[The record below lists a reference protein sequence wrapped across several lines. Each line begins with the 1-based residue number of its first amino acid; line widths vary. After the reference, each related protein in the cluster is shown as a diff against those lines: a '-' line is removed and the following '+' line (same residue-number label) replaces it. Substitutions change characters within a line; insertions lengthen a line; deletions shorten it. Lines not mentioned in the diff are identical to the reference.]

1 MVNYPTPGPVHTHS
15 GRATHPI
22 LRVAFPP
29 MAEPERV
36 GVGVRAALHALD
48 AALAEH
54 RRALALAAQRREKE
68 RMARTREVKAAAQT
82 AAATLEQPVERP
94 MRALRLAETWVEV
107 DRVRRP
113 LAPGMR
119 AEVAE
124 NELRVYDDGWTGRVV
139 VAPGDGPAEAAATAA
154 KRIGA
159 SVPLAQGRARS
170 RLRRFIAAAE
180 AHAAACLGLAGALA
194 AADRD
199 AGERHADRARLDQCV
214 EDLADRLGP
223 QALVEQTELSHAR
236 DRLAQ
241 ARSHLASPPA
251 QPYAWIGE
259 WPPEIAGAMLRD
271 LPTERLEP
279 ARASLRRLADAA
291 AAGEPL
297 LALAAGTAAVAAVT
311 PSRVIVASDD
321 EARVIAPGELD
332 PQELTGLDELEPGR
346 LADVLELV
354 TAAVPPPE
362 PEPALAPEPAPVGAR
377 AAGAR
382 SAAATPAPEVVDLL
396 HKLGDLRD
404 AGVLT
409 EDEFAA
415 KKAEL
420 LRRI

>member
-1 MVNYPTPGPVHTHS
+1 M
-15 GRATHPI
+15 
-22 LRVAFPP
+22 
-29 MAEPERV
+29 
-36 GVGVRAALHALD
+36 RAALHALD
-48 AALAEH
+48 AALAEQ
-54 RRALALAAQRREKE
+54 RRALALAAGRREKE
-68 RMARTREVKAAAQT
+68 RMTRTREVKAAAQT

-107 DRVRRP
+107 DRVRHP
-113 LAPGMR
+113 LTPGVR

-124 NELRVYDDGWTGRVV
+124 NELRVHGDGWSGRVV
-139 VAPGDGPAEAAATAA
+139 VAPGDGPSAAAAEAA
-154 KRIGA
+154 KRIA
-159 SVPLAQGRARS
+159 SSVPLAQGRARA
-170 RLRRFIAAAE
+170 RLRRFGAAAE
-180 AHAAACLGLAGALA
+180 AHAAACLALASGLA

-199 AGERHADRARLDQCV
+199 AGERHADRARLDDCV
-214 EDLADRLGP
+214 EDLADRLGR
-223 QALVEQTELSHAR
+223 QALVEQPELVHAR

-241 ARSHLASPPA
+241 ARAHLASPPA
-251 QPYAWIGE
+251 QPYAWLAE
-259 WPPEIAGAMLRD
+259 WPPEVAGAMLRD

-279 ARASLRRLADAA
+279 ARGALRQLAGAA

-311 PSRVIVASDD
+311 PSRVFIAD
-321 EARVIAPGELD
+321 EEQARVIAPGEID
-332 PQELTGLDELEPGR
+332 PEDVSGLDELEPGH
-346 LADVLELV
+346 LAAVLELV
-354 TAAVPPPE
+354 TAALGVPAVEAAERP
-362 PEPALAPEPAPVGAR
+362 GAR

-382 SAAATPAPEVVDLL
+382 PADGAPAMTETAVVELL

>member
-1 MVNYPTPGPVHTHS
+1 MGES
-15 GRATHPI
+15 
-22 LRVAFPP
+22 
-29 MAEPERV
+29 ERV

-68 RMARTREVKAAAQT
+68 RMTRTREVKAAAQT

-107 DRVRRP
+107 DRIRHP
-113 LAPGMR
+113 LAPGVR

-124 NELRVYDDGWTGRVV
+124 SELRVHGDGWIGRVV
-139 VAPGDGPAEAAATAA
+139 VAPGDGPAAAAAAAA
-154 KRIGA
+154 KRIDA

-170 RLRRFIAAAE
+170 RLRRFTAAAE

-214 EDLADRLGP
+214 EDLAERLGP
-223 QALVEQTELSHAR
+223 QALVEQTELAHAR

-241 ARSHLASPPA
+241 ARAHLANPPA
-251 QPYAWIGE
+251 QPYAWLAE
-259 WPPEIAGAMLRD
+259 WPPEVAGAILRD

-279 ARASLRRLADAA
+279 ARGSLRRLADTA

-297 LALAAGTAAVAAVT
+297 LALGAGTGGVAAVT
-311 PSRVIVASDD
+311 PSRVLIADD
-321 EARVIAPGELD
+321 EQARALAPHEV
-332 PQELTGLDELEPGR
+332 PPESVEGLEELEPGH
-346 LADVLELV
+346 LAAVLELV

-362 PEPALAPEPAPVGAR
+362 PEPETTLEPAQVGAR
-377 AAGAR
+377 AAGA
-382 SAAATPAPEVVDLL
+382 AAPAPPPDVVELL
-396 HKLGDLRD
+396 RKLGDLRA

>member
-1 MVNYPTPGPVHTHS
+1 MS
-15 GRATHPI
+15 QS
-22 LRVAFPP
+22 
-29 MAEPERV
+29 ERV

-48 AALAEH
+48 AALSEH
-54 RRALALAAQRREKE
+54 RRALALAGGRREKE

-107 DRVRRP
+107 DRVRHP
-113 LAPGMR
+113 LKPAVR

-124 NELRVYDDGWTGRVV
+124 GELRVHGDGWVGRVV
-139 VAPGDGPAEAAATAA
+139 VAPGDGPAAAAAAAA
-154 KRIGA
+154 KRIDA

-170 RLRRFIAAAE
+170 RLRRFTAAAE

-223 QALVEQTELSHAR
+223 QALVEQPELAHAR

-241 ARSHLASPPA
+241 ARAHLAGPPA
-251 QPYAWIGE
+251 QPYAWLAE
-259 WPPEIAGAMLRD
+259 WPPEVAGAMLRD
-271 LPTERLEP
+271 LPGEILEP
-279 ARASLRRLADAA
+279 ARASLRRLADTA

-311 PSRVIVASDD
+311 PSRVLIASDE
-321 EARVIAPGELD
+321 EARVMAPGEIV
-332 PQELTGLDELEPGR
+332 PEELTGLDELEPGH
-346 LADVLELV
+346 LAAVLELV
-354 TAAVPPPE
+354 TAAQPE
-362 PEPALAPEPAPVGAR
+362 TAEVGAR
-377 AAGAR
+377 AAGG
-382 SAAATPAPEVVDLL
+382 AAPATPPPDMVDLL

>member
-1 MVNYPTPGPVHTHS
+1 MS
-15 GRATHPI
+15 RS
-22 LRVAFPP
+22 
-29 MAEPERV
+29 ERV

-48 AALAEH
+48 AALSEH
-54 RRALALAAQRREKE
+54 RRALALAAGRREKE
-68 RMARTREVKAAAQT
+68 RMTRTREVKAAAQT
-82 AAATLEQPVERP
+82 AAATLDQPVERP

-107 DRVRRP
+107 DRVRHP
-113 LAPGMR
+113 LKPAVR

-124 NELRVYDDGWTGRVV
+124 SELLVHGDGWTGRVV
-139 VAPGDGPAEAAATAA
+139 VAPGDGPAAAAATAA
-154 KRIGA
+154 KRIDA

-170 RLRRFIAAAE
+170 RLRRFTAAAE

-223 QALVEQTELSHAR
+223 QALVEPPEVAHAR

-241 ARSHLASPPA
+241 ARAHLASPPA
-251 QPYAWIGE
+251 QPYAWLAE
-259 WPPEIAGAMLRD
+259 WPPEVAGAMLRD
-271 LPTERLEP
+271 LPGERLEP
-279 ARASLRRLADAA
+279 ARASLRRLADTA

-311 PSRVIVASDD
+311 PTRVLIATD
-321 EARVIAPGELD
+321 EAARVMAPGELV
-332 PQELTGLDELEPGR
+332 PEELTGLDELEPGR
-346 LADVLELV
+346 LAAVLELV
-354 TAAVPPPE
+354 TAAQPE
-362 PEPALAPEPAPVGAR
+362 TREVGAR
-377 AAGAR
+377 AAGA
-382 SAAATPAPEVVDLL
+382 APATPPEVVDLL

-415 KKAEL
+415 KKSEL

>member
-1 MVNYPTPGPVHTHS
+1 MS
-15 GRATHPI
+15 Q
-22 LRVAFPP
+22 
-29 MAEPERV
+29 PERV
-36 GVGVRAALHALD
+36 GVGVRAAVHALD
-48 AALAEH
+48 TALTEH
-54 RRALALAAQRREKE
+54 RRALSLASGRREKE

-107 DRVRRP
+107 DRVRHP
-113 LAPGMR
+113 LAPGVR

-124 NELRVYDDGWTGRVV
+124 GELRVLGDGWTGRVV
-139 VAPGDGPAEAAATAA
+139 VAPGDGPAAAAATAA
-154 KRIGA
+154 KRIDA

-170 RLRRFIAAAE
+170 RLRRFGEAAQ

-214 EDLADRLGP
+214 EDLANRLGP
-223 QALVEQTELSHAR
+223 QALVEQTELAHAR

-241 ARSHLASPPA
+241 ARAHLASPPA
-251 QPYAWIGE
+251 QPYAWLGE
-259 WPPEIAGAMLRD
+259 WPPEVAGAMLRD

-279 ARASLRRLADAA
+279 ARAALRKLADTA

-297 LALAAGTAAVAAVT
+297 LALAAGTSAVIAVT
-311 PSRVIVASDD
+311 PSRVLIADD
-321 EARVIAPGELD
+321 EGARAVEPAEVAPDAVEGVE
-332 PQELTGLDELEPGR
+332 ELESGR
-346 LADVLELV
+346 LAAVLELV
-354 TAAVPPPE
+354 TAAIPAQRE
-362 PEPALAPEPAPVGAR
+362 PERPGAR
-377 AAGAR
+377 AAGT
-382 SAAATPAPEVVDLL
+382 AADPDAVDLL
-396 HKLGDLRD
+396 RKLGDLRD

>member
-1 MVNYPTPGPVHTHS
+1 MGES
-15 GRATHPI
+15 
-22 LRVAFPP
+22 
-29 MAEPERV
+29 ERV

-68 RMARTREVKAAAQT
+68 RIARTREVKAAAQT

-124 NELRVYDDGWTGRVV
+124 NELRVRDDGWIGRVV
-139 VAPGDGPAEAAATAA
+139 VAPGDGPAAAAVAAA
-154 KRIGA
+154 KRIDA
-159 SVPLAQGRARS
+159 SVPLAQGRARA
-170 RLRRFIAAAE
+170 RLRRFSAAAD
-180 AHAAACLGLAGALA
+180 AHAAACLGLASALA

-223 QALVEQTELSHAR
+223 QALVEQTELAHAR

-241 ARSHLASPPA
+241 ARAHLAAPPA
-251 QPYAWIGE
+251 QPYAWLGE
-259 WPPEIAGAMLRD
+259 WPPEVAGAMLRD
-271 LPTERLEP
+271 LPGECLEP
-279 ARASLRRLADAA
+279 ARALLRRLADTA

-297 LALAAGTAAVAAVT
+297 LALAAGTVAVAAVT
-311 PSRVIVASDD
+311 PSRVLVASDA
-321 EARVIAPGELD
+321 EAHVVAPAELD
-332 PQELTGLDELEPGR
+332 PAELGGLQEMEPGR
-346 LADVLELV
+346 LVAVLELV
-354 TAAVPPPE
+354 AAAVPPPE
-362 PEPALAPEPAPVGAR
+362 PEPAMAPERAPGPAPTERPAAR
-377 AAGAR
+377 AAGTA
-382 SAAATPAPEVVDLL
+382 SAGTPPPEVVELL
-396 HKLGDLRD
+396 RKLGDLRD

-409 EDEFAA
+409 EGEFAA

>member
-1 MVNYPTPGPVHTHS
+1 MS
-15 GRATHPI
+15 QS
-22 LRVAFPP
+22 
-29 MAEPERV
+29 ERV

-48 AALAEH
+48 AALSEH
-54 RRALALAAQRREKE
+54 RRALALAGGRREKE
-68 RMARTREVKAAAQT
+68 RMTRTREVKAAAQT

-107 DRVRRP
+107 DRVRHP
-113 LAPGMR
+113 LKPSVR

-124 NELRVYDDGWTGRVV
+124 SELLVHGDGWTGRVV
-139 VAPGDGPAEAAATAA
+139 VAPGDGPATAAAAAA
-154 KRIGA
+154 KRIDA

-170 RLRRFIAAAE
+170 RLRRFTAAAE

-223 QALVEQTELSHAR
+223 QALVEQSELAHAR

-241 ARSHLASPPA
+241 ARAHLASPPA
-251 QPYAWIGE
+251 QPYAWLAE
-259 WPPEIAGAMLRD
+259 WPPEVAGAMLRD
-271 LPTERLEP
+271 LPGERLEP
-279 ARASLRRLADAA
+279 ARASLRRLADTA

-311 PSRVIVASDD
+311 PSRVLIASDA
-321 EARVIAPGELD
+321 EARAMAPAEIAPE
-332 PQELTGLDELEPGR
+332 ELTGLDEVEPGH
-346 LADVLELV
+346 LAAVLELV
-354 TAAVPPPE
+354 TAAQPE
-362 PEPALAPEPAPVGAR
+362 ARVVGAR
-377 AAGAR
+377 AAGA
-382 SAAATPAPEVVDLL
+382 AASPSPSPDAVDLL

>member
-1 MVNYPTPGPVHTHS
+1 MS
-15 GRATHPI
+15 
-22 LRVAFPP
+22 
-29 MAEPERV
+29 EPERV

-68 RMARTREVKAAAQT
+68 RMTRTREVKAAAQT

-107 DRVRRP
+107 DRIRHP
-113 LAPGMR
+113 LAPGVR

-124 NELRVYDDGWTGRVV
+124 SELRVHGDGWIGRVV
-139 VAPGDGPAEAAATAA
+139 VAPGDGPAAAAAAAA
-154 KRIGA
+154 KRIDA
-159 SVPLAQGRARS
+159 SVPLAQGRAHS
-170 RLRRFIAAAE
+170 RLRRFTAAAE

-214 EDLADRLGP
+214 EDLAERLGP
-223 QALVEQTELSHAR
+223 QALVEQTELAHAR

-241 ARSHLASPPA
+241 ARAHLANPPA
-251 QPYAWIGE
+251 QPYAWLAE
-259 WPPEIAGAMLRD
+259 WPPELAGAILRD
-271 LPTERLEP
+271 LPSERLEP
-279 ARASLRRLADAA
+279 ARGSLRRLAGTA

-297 LALAAGTAAVAAVT
+297 LALGAGTSGVAAVT
-311 PSRVIVASDD
+311 PSRVLIADD
-321 EARVIAPGELD
+321 EQARALAPHDVPPESVD
-332 PQELTGLDELEPGR
+332 GLEELEPGH
-346 LADVLELV
+346 LAAVLELV

-362 PEPALAPEPAPVGAR
+362 PENTPEPAQVGAR
-377 AAGAR
+377 AAGA
-382 SAAATPAPEVVDLL
+382 AAPAPPPDVVELL
-396 HKLGDLRD
+396 RKLGDLRD

-409 EDEFAA
+409 GDEFAA

>member
-1 MVNYPTPGPVHTHS
+1 MGE
-15 GRATHPI
+15 R
-22 LRVAFPP
+22 
-29 MAEPERV
+29 ERV

-68 RMARTREVKAAAQT
+68 RMTRTREVKAAAQT

-107 DRVRRP
+107 DRVRHP
-113 LAPGMR
+113 LAPGVR

-124 NELRVYDDGWTGRVV
+124 SELRVHGDGWVGRVV
-139 VAPGDGPAEAAATAA
+139 VAPGDGPAAAAATAA
-154 KRIGA
+154 KRIDA

-170 RLRRFIAAAE
+170 RLRRFAAAAE

-223 QALVEQTELSHAR
+223 QALVEQTELAHAR

-241 ARSHLASPPA
+241 ARAHLANPPA
-251 QPYAWIGE
+251 QPFAWLAE
-259 WPPEIAGAMLRD
+259 WPPEVAGAMLRD
-271 LPTERLEP
+271 LPGERLEP
-279 ARASLRRLADAA
+279 ARASLRRLADTA

-311 PSRVIVASDD
+311 PSRVLVASEG
-321 EARVIAPGELD
+321 EARAVAPGTIDPRELI
-332 PQELTGLDELEPGR
+332 GLEEVEPGH
-346 LADVLELV
+346 LAAVLELV
-354 TAAVPPPE
+354 TAAVPAPE
-362 PEPALAPEPAPVGAR
+362 PEPVGAR
-377 AAGAR
+377 ADGNGP
-382 SAAATPAPEVVDLL
+382 AASPPPDVVDLL
-396 HKLGDLRD
+396 RKLGDLRD